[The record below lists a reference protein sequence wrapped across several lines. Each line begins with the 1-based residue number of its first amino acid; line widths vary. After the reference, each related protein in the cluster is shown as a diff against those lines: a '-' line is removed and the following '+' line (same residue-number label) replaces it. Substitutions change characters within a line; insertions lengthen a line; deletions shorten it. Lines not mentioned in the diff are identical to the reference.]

1 MSADVIVII
10 TGILAATSCALIGS
24 FLVLRQNA
32 MLGDAIS
39 HAVLPGLVIA
49 FLITA
54 SRNVLPMLV
63 GAAVMGLF
71 TAYLTESLSR
81 TKRLYSDAALGVVF
95 TALFAIGVILV
106 AVYTDSVDLDQDCVL
121 YGEIAYTPWNTLV
134 IGGSDLGPR
143 PLWILGG
150 VLLADLLFVVL
161 FYRQL
166 VICSFDPGMA
176 RAVGINER
184 LWHYLLMTM
193 VSLTVVA
200 AFESVGAI
208 LVVAMLIVP
217 GATAYLLTSNL
228 KLMLIL
234 SVAAGAV
241 AAVGGFYGAA
251 AMDASIA
258 GMMTV
263 VTGTVFALAVV
274 YKVITTR
281 LARRATAQEGPTPPS
296 TSTPAPSSNA

>member
-1 MSADVIVII
+1 MSSNMIVIL
-10 TGILAATSCALIGS
+10 TGILAAGSCALIGS
-24 FLVLRQNA
+24 FLVLRKNA

-49 FLITA
+49 FLITS
-54 SRNVLPMLV
+54 SRNVVPMLL

-71 TAYLTESLSR
+71 TAYLTETLGR
-81 TKRLYSDAALGVVF
+81 TKRLYTDAALGVVF
-95 TALFAIGVILV
+95 TTLFAIGVILV
-106 AVYTDSVDLDQDCVL
+106 AVFANSVDLDQDCVL

-134 IGGSDLGPR
+134 IGGMDLGPR

-150 VLLADLLFVVL
+150 ALIADLLFIV
-161 FYRQL
+161 FFFRQL
-166 VICSFDPGMA
+166 VICSFDPEMA
-176 RAVGINER
+176 KAVGINER

-228 KLMLIL
+228 KLMLVL
-234 SVAAGAV
+234 SVLVGII

-251 AMDASIA
+251 ALDASIA
-258 GMMTV
+258 GMMSV
-263 VTGTVFALAVV
+263 VAGLVFAVAMIAKAAVRHI
-274 YKVITTR
+274 KHTDPPASASHTT
-281 LARRATAQEGPTPPS
+281 AKT
-296 TSTPAPSSNA
+296 

>member
-1 MSADVIVII
+1 MSSELIVIL
-10 TGILAATSCALIGS
+10 TGILAASSCALIGS

-54 SRNVLPMLV
+54 SRNVLPMLI
-63 GAAVMGLF
+63 GAAAMGLF
-71 TAYLTESLSR
+71 TAFLTESLSR

-95 TALFAIGVILV
+95 TTMFAIGVILV
-106 AVYTDSVDLDQDCVL
+106 AVFTDSVDIDQECVL

-134 IGGSDLGPR
+134 IGGMNLGPR
-143 PLWILGG
+143 PLWILGA
-150 VLLADLLFVVL
+150 VTLADVLFIVL

-166 VICSFDPGMA
+166 VICSFDPEMA

-184 LWHYLLMTM
+184 LWHYLLMMM

-228 KLMLIL
+228 KLMLVL
-234 SVAAGAV
+234 SLAFGMA

-251 AMDASIA
+251 VLDASIA
-258 GMMTV
+258 GVMTV
-263 VTGTVFALAVV
+263 VGGLIFGLAVV
-274 YKVITTR
+274 YKVITR
-281 LARRATAQEGPTPPS
+281 NMARSATAATAIE
-296 TSTPAPSSNA
+296 AARE